1 VGAQAP
7 AFHNNNK
14 EKVMPKVGNK
24 KFPYT
29 AKGKS
34 AAKAEAKKRGMSDVD
49 KATFDYMKAKSY
61 SLKKDKS
68 AEMRRRVGRAE
79 QILDK
84 KWSESQKPATK
95 AKSPVAARKKV
106 MPKRKQK
113 KTKNY

>member
-1 VGAQAP
+1 
-7 AFHNNNK
+7 
-14 EKVMPKVGNK
+14 MPKVGNK

-34 AAKAEAKKRGMSDVD
+34 AAKAEAKKRGFSDAD
-49 KATFDYMKAKSY
+49 KAAFDYMKAKSY
-61 SLKKDKS
+61 SLTKDKS

-84 KWSESQKPATK
+84 KWSESNKPASKTK
-95 AKSPVAARKKV
+95 GPVAARKKV
-106 MPKRKQK
+106 MPAKQKQK

>member
-1 VGAQAP
+1 
-7 AFHNNNK
+7 
-14 EKVMPKVGNK
+14 MPKVGNK

-61 SLKKDKS
+61 SLTKDKS
-68 AEMRRRVGRAE
+68 AEMRRRVGRAGE
-79 QILDK
+79 ILDK
-84 KWSESQKPATK
+84 KWSESQKPASK
-95 AKSPVAARKKV
+95 PKGPVAARKKV
-106 MPKRKQK
+106 MPAKQRNPKQRKK